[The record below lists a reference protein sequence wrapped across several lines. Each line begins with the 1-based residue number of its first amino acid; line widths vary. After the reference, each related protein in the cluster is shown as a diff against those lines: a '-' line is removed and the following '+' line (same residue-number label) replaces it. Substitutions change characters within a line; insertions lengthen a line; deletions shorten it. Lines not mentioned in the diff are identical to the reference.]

1 MDKQRKH
8 SVDILFVI
16 TLFVVFAISVLM
28 LTGTGAGVYQNI
40 VDDMDNNYDSR
51 TAGTYLFN
59 RIHRADE
66 NGNVTVG
73 DFNGDNAIL
82 MLEEID
88 NITYCTYLYYHEGN
102 LCELFTRYGQNIDP
116 EYGNVIIALE
126 DYSVTKVTDTLYKF
140 EFTTTKG
147 ESSSLYVHTHS
158 GGREGL

>member
-1 MDKQRKH
+1 M
-8 SVDILFVI
+8 I

-28 LTGTGAGVYQNI
+28 LTGTGAGVYRNI
-40 VDDMDNNYDSR
+40 VDDMENNYDSR

-66 NGNVTVG
+66 HGNVTIG
-73 DFNGDNAIL
+73 DFNGENAIL

-102 LCELFTRYGQNIDP
+102 LCELFTRYGQDIDP
-116 EYGNVIIALE
+116 NYGNAIIALE
-126 DYSVTKVTDTLYKF
+126 DYSVTQVTDTLYRF
-140 EFTTTKG
+140 DFTTKKG

-158 GGREGL
+158 SGREGL

>member
-1 MDKQRKH
+1 M
-8 SVDILFVI
+8 I

-28 LTGTGAGVYQNI
+28 LTGTGAGVYRNI
-40 VDDMDNNYDSR
+40 VDDMENNYDSR

-66 NGNVTVG
+66 HGNVTIG
-73 DFNGDNAIL
+73 DFNGENAIL

-102 LCELFTRYGQNIDP
+102 LCELFTRYGQDIDP
-116 EYGNVIIALE
+116 SYGNAIIALE
-126 DYSVTKVTDTLYKF
+126 DYSVTQVTDTLYRF
-140 EFTTTKG
+140 DFTTKKG

-158 GGREGL
+158 SGREGL

>member
-1 MDKQRKH
+1 M
-8 SVDILFVI
+8 I

-28 LTGTGAGVYQNI
+28 LTGTGAGVYRNI
-40 VDDMDNNYDSR
+40 VDDMENNYDSR

-66 NGNVTVG
+66 HGNVTIG
-73 DFNGDNAIL
+73 DFNGENAIL

-102 LCELFTRYGQNIDP
+102 LCELFTRYGQDIDP
-116 EYGNVIIALE
+116 SYGNAIIALE
-126 DYSVTKVTDTLYKF
+126 DYSVTQVTDTLYRF
-140 EFTTTKG
+140 DFTTKNG

-158 GGREGL
+158 SGREGL